1 MSSQTVK
8 EDRISAL
15 PDDLLVTILLI
26 IPTEE
31 TPATMVL
38 SKRWRFIWT
47 KLHRLIYK
55 DDKIMNVRS
64 NKKKSLGRFLEKS
77 LELNK
82 APVIDYLS
90 MELGR
95 GCPTDIDLKKLV
107 AKAVDRKVSVL
118 IFNLQWLT
126 NPTRLPNRLYTCETL
141 WKLSLSHRVFVDIPD
156 SNYYACL
163 LPSLLWLVLDDVLY
177 KNDSTVSSFLSACP
191 QLCVLTVKRI
201 KGDNVKKFV
210 VKVPSLSV
218 LGYEK
223 SNVINLETCL
233 VIDTP
238 ALKSFFIIDR
248 SQDSI
253 SVENMPLLED
263 ASVNIMSFPNNIN
276 HKFFTSIYKA
286 LSLDLFLHDDLI
298 ISSSSAIDLSR
309 TVTCEMFLC
318 SDNALVV
325 SFLQKYT
332 TQLKYL
338 TIEYYIVEEDEDNQ
352 LPHDIVS
359 STMNNYSSEC
369 LSSLEEFK
377 VLFYEGRREEKML
390 MEYVLRNSSCLKT
403 ITISLQCYTL
413 EHEETMKE
421 ELEAIPRLSIT
432 SMFLFTSLYIY

>member
-47 KLHRLIYK
+47 KLPSLEYK

-64 NKKKSLGRFLEKS
+64 DKKKSFGRFLEKS

-82 APVIDYLS
+82 APFIDYLS

-141 WKLSLSHRVFVDIPD
+141 LELSLSHRVFVDIPD

-163 LPSLLWLVLDDVLY
+163 LPSLIWLVLDDVLY
-177 KNDSTVSSFLSACP
+177 KNDSTV
-191 QLCVLTVKRI
+191 
-201 KGDNVKKFV
+201 
-210 VKVPSLSV
+210 PSLSV
-218 LGYEK
+218 VDYEK

-253 SVENMPLLED
+253 SVENMPLLEH

-276 HKFFTSIYKA
+276 DEFFTSIYKA
-286 LSLDLFLHDDLI
+286 LSLDFFLHDDLI
-298 ISSSSAIDLSR
+298 ISSSSAIDLS
-309 TVTCEMFLC
+309 
-318 SDNALVV
+318 N
-325 SFLQKYT
+325 
-332 TQLKYL
+332 
-338 TIEYYIVEEDEDNQ
+338 VEEDEENQ

-390 MEYVLRNSSCLKT
+390 VEYVLRNSSCLKT

-421 ELEAIPRLSIT
+421 ELEAIPNPRLSIT
-432 SMFLFTSLYIY
+432 SMFWFTSLYIY